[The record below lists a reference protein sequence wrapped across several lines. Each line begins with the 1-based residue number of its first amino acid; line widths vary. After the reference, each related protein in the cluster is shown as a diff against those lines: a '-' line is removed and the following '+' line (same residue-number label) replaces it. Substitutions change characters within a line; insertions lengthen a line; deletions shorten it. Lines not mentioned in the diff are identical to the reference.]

1 MEIQYTPQQKRAI
14 DSVLSIFET
23 GALPSLNSYSTCTV
37 LADGAGISYGKHQCT
52 DKAGSLDKVC
62 QKYVTLNGSRSAEL
76 SKYLGYL
83 AANETTKVNPK
94 GPYPAWMQD
103 LIKLLKELGSDPFMQ
118 DAQDSVFDTEYFNP
132 AVVHAKVIGLTKALS
147 LLVIYDTCI
156 HSGPGRVATHRNA
169 FPEASPA
176 NGGSEEAWV
185 KAYILARRKWLL
197 SSTNALVQKTVY
209 RQDALME
216 IANSGNWDLNLPM
229 VVRNVR
235 IS

>member
-1 MEIQYTPQQKRAI
+1 MEIQYTQQQKRAI

-23 GALPSLNSYSTCTV
+23 GALPSPGSYSTCTV

-62 QKYVTLNGSRSAEL
+62 QKYVSLNGPRSAEL
-76 SKYLGYL
+76 SKYIGQL
-83 AANETTKVNPK
+83 ALNESTKVNPK
-94 GPYPAWMQD
+94 GPYPAWMQE
-103 LIKLLKELGSDPFMQ
+103 LIKLLKDLGSDPFMQ
-118 DAQDSVFDTEYFNP
+118 DAQDSVFDTEYFTP
-132 AVVHAKVIGLTKALS
+132 AVLQANSIGLTKALS

-156 HSGPGRVATHRNA
+156 HSGPGRVATHRKA

-176 NGGSEEAWV
+176 NGGNEEAWV

-235 IS
+235 IT

>member
-1 MEIQYTPQQKRAI
+1 MQYTSEQKKVI

-23 GALPSLNSYSTCTV
+23 GALPSPGSYSTCTV

-62 QKYVTLNGSRSAEL
+62 QKYVSLNGNRSAEL

-83 AANETTKVNPK
+83 AANETAKVNPK
-94 GPYPAWMQD
+94 GPYPIWMQD

-118 DAQDSVFDTEYFNP
+118 DAQDSVFDSEYFMP
-132 AVVHAKVIGLTKALS
+132 AIIHADAAGLTKALS

-156 HSGPGRVATHRNA
+156 HSGPSRVTTHRKA

-197 SSTNALVQKTVY
+197 NSANKLVQKTVY

-216 IANSGNWDLNLPM
+216 IVNSGNWDLKTPL

>member
-1 MEIQYTPQQKRAI
+1 MEIQYTQQQKRAI
-14 DSVLSIFET
+14 YSFLSIFET
-23 GALPSLNSYSTCTV
+23 GALPIPGSYSTCTV

-62 QKYVTLNGSRSAEL
+62 QKYISLNGPRSADL
-76 SKYLGYL
+76 TKYLNYL

-94 GPYPAWMQD
+94 GPYPSWMQD

-118 DAQDSVFDTEYFNP
+118 DAQDSVFDTEYFTP
-132 AVVHAKVIGLTKALS
+132 AVVQANAIGLTKALS

-156 HSGPGRVATHRNA
+156 HSGPGRVATHRKA
-169 FPEASPA
+169 FPEASPV
-176 NGGSEEAWV
+176 NGGNEEAWV

-216 IANSGNWDLNLPM
+216 IANSGNWDLNLPL